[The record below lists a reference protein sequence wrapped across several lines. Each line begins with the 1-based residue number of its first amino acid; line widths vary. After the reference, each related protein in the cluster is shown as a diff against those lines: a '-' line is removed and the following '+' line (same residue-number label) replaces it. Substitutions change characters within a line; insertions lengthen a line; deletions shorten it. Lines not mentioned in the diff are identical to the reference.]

1 MADTE
6 RTRVFISWSGDR
18 SLKVANSLQA
28 WLKMVVQPIDVWFS
42 DVNITPGLRWR
53 HALGDELQKSQFA
66 IVCLTRENM
75 NAPWLLFEAG
85 AIGRSLDESRVVP
98 LLLDLSQSDV
108 KGPLAEFQALPLD
121 QIGIWRLVR
130 ELHAISDS
138 GVDASQQK
146 RIFDA
151 LWPMLKTDI
160 EAVADPH
167 ATNDALDSS
176 ASTTTAAL
184 AEILDQVRSL
194 RVAPDENAVLTAL
207 DGLFIQAQGELH
219 YLTDQAQRTSPGDG
233 SAMSDALRSV
243 EARIMRIRS
252 ATDAMRGGLGRGLS
266 AADVRINGFADLAR
280 AARLLM
286 EDLEH
291 REYSIETRG
300 GFNSPLHT
308 AIGQEMV
315 NLGRILA
322 TIDELDSAD

>member
-130 ELHAISDS
+130 WNFTQFRTRALTLHSRSGYSMLFGRCWKPISKWLVILTQPMTPWTARPVPPRLRWPRS
-138 GVDASQQK
+138 STRCAVS
-146 RIFDA
+146 A
-151 LWPMLKTDI
+151 LRPMRM
-160 EAVADPH
+160 
-167 ATNDALDSS
+167 S
-176 ASTTTAAL
+176 
-184 AEILDQVRSL
+184 
-194 RVAPDENAVLTAL
+194 VLTAL

-219 YLTDQAQRTSPGDG
+219 YLTDQAQQSFAGRRFGDG
-233 SAMSDALRSV
+233 GCTPL
-243 EARIMRIRS
+243 
-252 ATDAMRGGLGRGLS
+252 RGGTHH
-266 AADVRINGFADLAR
+266 ANQICNGCDAR
-280 AARLLM
+280 A
-286 EDLEH
+286 
-291 REYSIETRG
+291 
-300 GFNSPLHT
+300 
-308 AIGQEMV
+308 
-315 NLGRILA
+315 
-322 TIDELDSAD
+322 DSAVE